1 MKADQKFNTFEDGE
15 ETLFNKRAKMTY
27 KPKYI

>member
-1 MKADQKFNTFEDGE
+1 MKADQKFNTFEEGN

-27 KPKYI
+27 NPKSI